1 MRLGNLSNSVKI
13 YENIDKD
20 HKYQIYEEYIENDTY
35 ITYRPQPNYIY
46 SCTYKNNPLKDQNA
60 LTYIAPIL

>member
-13 YENIDKD
+13 YDNIYKD

-46 SCTYKNNPLKDQNA
+46 LSL
-60 LTYIAPIL
+60 IHI

>member
-35 ITYRPQPNYIY
+35 M
-46 SCTYKNNPLKDQNA
+46 L
-60 LTYIAPIL
+60 LTS

>member
-35 ITYRPQPNYIY
+35 ITCKRSI
-46 SCTYKNNPLKDQNA
+46 SGTFSVL
-60 LTYIAPIL
+60 

>member
-20 HKYQIYEEYIENDTY
+20 HNLIIYTV
-35 ITYRPQPNYIY
+35 
-46 SCTYKNNPLKDQNA
+46 
-60 LTYIAPIL
+60 APTKTIH